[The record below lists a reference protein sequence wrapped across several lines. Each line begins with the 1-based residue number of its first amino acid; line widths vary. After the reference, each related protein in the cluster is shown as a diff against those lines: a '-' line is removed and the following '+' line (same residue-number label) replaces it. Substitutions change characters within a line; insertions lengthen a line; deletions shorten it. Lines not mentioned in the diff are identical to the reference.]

1 MARII
6 TVTSGKGGV
15 GKTSISLNLS
25 LALASQGL
33 KVCLLDADL
42 GLANVNILTGIYPK
56 KTLESVISGL
66 CTLDEII
73 IKNFQGVD
81 IIPGASGVEQL
92 ADLTKTQAGTLIS
105 SFLDLEEYDYFIFD
119 TSAGISSQVLSFCMA
134 SHEIVLIATCEP
146 TSLTD
151 AYSLLK
157 VLSRNG
163 YKNPVKVVINQVKKA
178 ATAQKAYS
186 QLKGTARKFLNLKIQ
201 PLGIIATDKNVR
213 AAVVSQIPF
222 YMLFPDT
229 IASKC
234 IESIAY
240 KIIQTHG
247 QHRDMPLE
255 LFWDQCLSFLRKH
268 QKPVPKVKPRS
279 PIQKKKVKEKVPLV
293 KPQDTKTPDIQVT
306 LSKMQ
311 STLNTLVK
319 EMSDIKQLLKNHL
332 VKPEPDT
339 GTQLS
344 PEVQMKISNISTHT
358 SNSTEHPPR
367 RKLDEPVHPP
377 EPRKVPLDFESWLE
391 TNPSSAQS

>member
-81 IIPGASGVEQL
+81 IIPGASGVEKL
-92 ADLTKTQAGTLIS
+92 ADLTRTQAGTLIS
-105 SFLDLEEYDYFIFD
+105 SFLDSDEYDYFIFD
-119 TSAGISSQVLSFCMA
+119 TSAGISSRVLSFCMA

-157 VLSRNG
+157 VLSRHG
-163 YKNPVKVVINQVKKA
+163 YKNPVKVIINQVKKA
-178 ATAQKAYS
+178 GTAQKAYS
-186 QLKGTARKFLNLKIQ
+186 QLKGTAKKFLNLKIQ
-201 PLGIIATDKNVR
+201 PLGVIATDKNVR

-222 YMLFPDT
+222 FMLFPDT

-234 IESIAY
+234 IESVAY

-255 LFWDQCLSFLRKH
+255 LFWDQCLSFLKKH
-268 QKPVPKVKPRS
+268 QKTAAKTRPVV
-279 PIQKKKVKEKVPLV
+279 QKKKTREKTPPAR
-293 KPQDTKTPDIQVT
+293 PQDKKTADIQDT
-306 LSKMQ
+306 LSRMQ
-311 STLNTLVK
+311 STLDTLVK
-319 EMSDIKQLLKNHL
+319 AMSDIKQLLKSRDTQP
-332 VKPEPDT
+332 KTDT
-339 GTQLS
+339 GTRLS
-344 PEVQMKISNISTHT
+344 PEIQMKISNNISKRTENT
-358 SNSTEHPPR
+358 SKPR
-367 RKLDEPVHPP
+367 EDKPHHPP

-391 TNPSSAQS
+391 RHPFSVQS